1 MNRSELRTA
10 IKDRLAIPSTGDGLI
25 TDSFVNT
32 AINDALA
39 RVSAEKDWWWLAS
52 TATLNFDTVNGQA
65 QLPSDFMRANQLVI
79 NSSPVEQIP
88 FEDYI
93 DPNGADA
100 SFGWVIYGNYV
111 KINPIPTTTTPGT
124 FYYFRSEPALSS
136 DTATPLMPVAYHYVV
151 VAYGAYLCAARRQDE
166 SRASLYLQEYG
177 NWLRTLNDD
186 NRASLKKRIKFDRLS
201 DYASWE

>member
-10 IKDRLAIPSTGDGLI
+10 IKDRLAIPSAGDALI

-52 TATLNFDTVNGQA
+52 TTTLTFDNVNGA
-65 QLPSDFMRANQLVI
+65 ATLPSDFMRANQLVI
-79 NSSPVEQIP
+79 NSSPVEQIT

-93 DPNGADA
+93 NPNGSDGTY
-100 SFGWVIYGNYV
+100 GWVIYGNQAR
-111 KINPIPTTTTPGT
+111 INPVPTTNTPGT

-136 DTATPLMPVAYHYVV
+136 DSASPLMPVAYHYVV
-151 VAYGAYLCAARRQDE
+151 VAYGSYLCAARRQDE

>member
-1 MNRSELRTA
+1 MNRGELRTA

-25 TDSFVNT
+25 TDAFVNT
-32 AINDALA
+32 AINDSLA
-39 RVSAEKDWWWLAS
+39 RVSAEKDWWWLAA
-52 TATLNFDTVNGQA
+52 TATLSFDNVNGAA
-65 QLPSDFMRANQLVI
+65 QLPSDFMRANQLII

-93 DPNGADA
+93 SGQPDTGY
-100 SFGWVIYGNYV
+100 GWVIYGNQV
-111 KINPIPTTTTPGT
+111 RINPVPSTTTPGT
-124 FYYFRSEPALSS
+124 FYYFRSEPALSADGS
-136 DTATPLMPVAYHYVV
+136 TPLMPLAYHYVI
-151 VAYGAYLCAARRQDE
+151 VAYGSYLCAARRQDE
-166 SRASLYLQEYG
+166 QRASLYLQEYG